1 MPKIPSRKPKKIV
14 KPAKKKAAPKRKAA
28 KKLGAVAVTMVVD
41 ESGSMAHLF
50 DATVAG
56 FNEYVATLKNDM
68 ADQPVYISTI
78 TFDSS
83 AGRPTVRC
91 LQTGVE
97 LRDALTLSRHNYKP
111 NGGTPLLDAVG
122 DAITITENVQT
133 RYETTKQIVVIQTD
147 GENNASTRYNL
158 AAIKSMVEA
167 RQARGWQFVFIG
179 AGLNAFLAGTE
190 MGISAMNTVS
200 YAADE
205 IGTQNVFR
213 ATAAN
218 SRMFSSGD
226 AQNMQYSALQSVLAG
241 ESQGIWNQKMAAA
254 QGAPAKKQVNITIK
268 S

>member
-1 MPKIPSRKPKKIV
+1 MPKVPTRKPKKTV
-14 KPAKKKAAPKRKAA
+14 KPVKKIKKKTA

-56 FNEYVATLKNDM
+56 FNEYVATLKKDM
-68 ADQPVYISTI
+68 GDQPVHISTI

-122 DAITITENVQT
+122 DAITTTENVQT
-133 RYETTKQIVVIQTD
+133 RHNTAKQIVVIQTD
-147 GENNASTRYNL
+147 GEENSSSRYNL

-167 RQARGWQFVFIG
+167 RQARGWEFVFIG
-179 AGLNAFLAGTE
+179 AGINAFQSGAN
-190 MGISAMNTVS
+190 MGIQAMNTVS
-200 YAADE
+200 YTADAH
-205 IGTQNVFR
+205 GTQAVFR
-213 ATAAN
+213 ATASN
-218 SRMFSSGD
+218 SRLFGSG
-226 AQNMQYSALQSVLAG
+226 ATGSMNYSQLQASAAG
-241 ESQGIWNQKMAAA
+241 ESHDIWLQK
-254 QGAPAKKQVNITIK
+254 AKATPVKPKVSVSVSIK
-268 S
+268 R